1 MDDRSVAKRRK
12 GGRQGLPDGQRRSI
26 RREVWLSPLEL
37 AGLKERAAALGITS
51 GEYLRRAATQ
61 SPMPEPPVPPVNRE
75 AWRELARL
83 AANANQYQHAIHE
96 GLAHAWP
103 PGLIPDLLEAIRKVR
118 LGLLGV
124 APDPD
129 GEAAR

>member
-12 GGRQGLPDGQRRSI
+12 GGRQALPDGQRRSI

-83 AANANQYQHAIHE
+83 AANANQYQHAVNN
-96 GLAHAWP
+96 GSAHAWQP
-103 PGLIPDLLEAIRKVR
+103 ELIPDLLNAIREVR
-118 LGLLGV
+118 IALLGV
-124 APDPD
+124 ASDSD
-129 GEAAR
+129 REGAR